1 MEKVN
6 KLNESESKF
15 IQIYINNEPYLRYAY
30 KKGVYHSK
38 ILESTLIEFGIHLKT
53 RPNENGREIP
63 LEEDA
68 GLNYN
73 YKMVG
78 AGEAR
83 YVSENTVEFYHFSSD
98 YSSNGFMNT
107 SLDHLKDVFRDKKVK
122 ISKASGNIV
131 TPSYF
136 VEFYGD

>member
-15 IQIYINNEPYLRYAY
+15 IQIYINNKPYLRYAHN
-30 KKGVYHSK
+30 KGIYHSK
-38 ILESTLIEFGIHLKT
+38 ILESTLVEFGIPFKT
-53 RPNENGREIP
+53 RPNKNGREIP

-68 GLNYN
+68 GVNYN

-83 YVSENTVEFYHFSSD
+83 YVSEKTIEFYHFSSD

-107 SLDHLKDVFRDKKVK
+107 SLNHLEDVFGDKKVK
-122 ISKASGNIV
+122 ISKASKNIV

-136 VEFYGD
+136 VEFHGD